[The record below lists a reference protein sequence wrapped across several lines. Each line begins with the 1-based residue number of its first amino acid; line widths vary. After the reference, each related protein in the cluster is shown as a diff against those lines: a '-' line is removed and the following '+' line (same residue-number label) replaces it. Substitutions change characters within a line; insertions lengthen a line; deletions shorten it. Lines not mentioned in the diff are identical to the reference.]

1 MEYRTFN
8 VKVAQ
13 TNYESI
19 RREYDRQTV
28 GEKVHCREGNNLD
41 QKLRSLT
48 CSKCERGLNRSKNNE
63 EVGLEPAIFER

>member
-1 MEYRTFN
+1 M
-8 VKVAQ
+8 

-19 RREYDRQTV
+19 RRKYDRQIV

-41 QKLRSLT
+41 QKLRSLI
-48 CSKCERGLNRSKNNE
+48 CSKCKRDKSKNNE

>member
-1 MEYRTFN
+1 M
-8 VKVAQ
+8 
-13 TNYESI
+13 

-41 QKLRSLT
+41 QKLRSLIR
-48 CSKCERGLNRSKNNE
+48 SKCKRGLNKSKDDE